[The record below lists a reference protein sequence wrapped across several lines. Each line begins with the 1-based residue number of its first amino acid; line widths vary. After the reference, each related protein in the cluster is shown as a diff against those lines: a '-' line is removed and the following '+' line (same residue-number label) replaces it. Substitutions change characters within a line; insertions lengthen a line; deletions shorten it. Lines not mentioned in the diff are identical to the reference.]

1 MRHQLFIDADGK
13 VVRRGITFNQA
24 LAVAMALPL
33 RTTLDYAGI
42 ARKALQ
48 IDPLPPGAL
57 PIYDRDIDI
66 CGILEEET
74 PKYKKTFK
82 HDKFSINSEGKTVFH
97 RFGKLIF
104 PSFEVFNNPTV
115 QIAEVKQRRFPLI
128 DRAVQTARQQ
138 LMSTE
143 QDSIFKALDEVVL
156 APPEE
161 KKESFW
167 CEGCGEPR
175 YKCYCDEDCP
185 HCGRKLLTCIAE
197 SDDGWC
203 DKDPNIDRLRSV

>member
-1 MRHQLFIDADGK
+1 MRHQFFIDNDGK
-13 VVRRGITFNQA
+13 VGQRKITFDQA
-24 LAVAMALPL
+24 LAIAMTLPL
-33 RTTLDYAGI
+33 RNKLDYAGL
-42 ARKALQ
+42 ARKVLQ
-48 IDPLPPGAL
+48 VDPLPPGAL
-57 PIYDRDIDI
+57 PIYDKDIDV
-66 CGILEEET
+66 CGALED
-74 PKYKKTFK
+74 KTFK
-82 HDKFSINSEGKTVFH
+82 HNKFSINSQGKAVFH

-104 PSFEVFNNPTV
+104 PSFEVFSSPT
-115 QIAEVKQRRFPLI
+115 IKISDVKQRRFPLI
-128 DRAVQTARQQ
+128 DRIVQTAKQQ
-138 LMSTE
+138 LMSKE
-143 QDSIFKALDEVVL
+143 QDDIFKSLDET
-156 APPEE
+156 ATPSQSEE

>member
-1 MRHQLFIDADGK
+1 MRHQHFIDADGK
-13 VVRRGITFNQA
+13 TVNRRPITFNQA
-24 LAVAMALPL
+24 LAIAIAMPL
-33 RTTLDYAGI
+33 RTKLDYAGL
-42 ARKALQ
+42 ARKVLH
-48 IDPLPPGAL
+48 IEPLPLGAL
-57 PIYDRDIDI
+57 PIYDRDIDV
-66 CGILEEET
+66 CDALEE
-74 PKYKKTFK
+74 KVFK
-82 HDKFSINSEGKTVFH
+82 HNKFSINSEGKTVFY
-97 RFGKLIF
+97 RYGRLIL
-104 PSFEVFNNPTV
+104 PPFEVFSNPT
-115 QIAEVKQRRFPLI
+115 IKISDVKQRRFNLI

-138 LMSTE
+138 LMSKE
-143 QDSIFKALDEVVL
+143 QDDIFKALDEI
-156 APPEE
+156 APPPPPEE